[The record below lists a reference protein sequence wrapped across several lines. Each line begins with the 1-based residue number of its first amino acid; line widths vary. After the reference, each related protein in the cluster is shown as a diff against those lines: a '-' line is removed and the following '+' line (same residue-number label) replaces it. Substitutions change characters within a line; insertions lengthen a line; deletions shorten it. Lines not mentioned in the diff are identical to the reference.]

1 MQLNIGSTD
10 RITRIAIGLILTAL
24 AFLHILGPWA
34 WLGVVLLATGA
45 VGWCPPYALF
55 GWSTCKPQSDAE
67 AGKV

>member
-10 RITRIAIGLILTAL
+10 RITRIAIGLILTAW

-67 AGKV
+67 VGKV